1 MRRKRA
7 LRRSISISV
16 AIAIHDGTTLPS
28 SSAAFVFPAPTTC
41 STYDLATVMDS
52 PLSRSPITD
61 MALTDTCVP
70 VHRSMLVRKLA
81 ASSRSSDANG
91 INPTSPASAT
101 LLKSILLDQS
111 IEDISDRI
119 SFRIV
124 LPFYVPQPIISAAT
138 TLAVQQLTTDVLSS
152 ELLERIGEVAAAS
165 ASSSA
170 SATEL
175 IYGDGDDGIADDEE
189 LENLSG
195 QIATELNAQID
206 LPVLDEDQELVIFKA
221 IARSLMAVLTAPD
234 EIEADP
240 KQMVDMVV
248 ETTQELLEGKEG
260 RRKLAEALNARLDFP
275 MLNEEGEQDL
285 LERALDACSDRLAEV
300 LPRELVEALKGEN
313 CDGLENTKEFVVA
326 SLNRK
331 VDIIGLTEDQEQEL
345 IKMLVDF
352 VVDIAIGDT
361 EVELLLMNPEER
373 ITAWEERKVV
383 LTRQLEISK
392 KRHEAEKAN
401 LMAQIRRIER
411 RIGGG

>member
-1 MRRKRA
+1 MIGRKRA

-28 SSAAFVFPAPTTC
+28 ASAAFVFPAPR
-41 STYDLATVMDS
+41 STYDLATVRDD
-52 PLSRSPITD
+52 PLSRSPITN
-61 MALTDTCVP
+61 MALTGTCVP

-81 ASSRSSDANG
+81 ASSRSSDASG

-175 IYGDGDDGIADDEE
+175 IDSDGNDDGIADDEE
-189 LENLSG
+189 LETLSG

-221 IARSLMAVLTAPD
+221 IGRSLMAVLTAPD

-240 KQMVDMVV
+240 KQIVDMVV

-285 LERALDACSDRLAEV
+285 LERALDACSDRLVEV

-313 CDGLENTKEFVVA
+313 CDGLESTKEFVVA
-326 SLNRK
+326 SFNRK
-331 VDIIGLTEDQEQEL
+331 VDIIGLTEDQEQQL

-373 ITAWEERKVV
+373 ITALEERKVV
-383 LTRQLEISK
+383 LRRQLEISK
-392 KRHEAEKAN
+392 KRHEAEQAN
-401 LMAQIRRIER
+401 MIAQIMRIER

>member
-1 MRRKRA
+1 MIGRKRA

-28 SSAAFVFPAPTTC
+28 TSAAFVFPAPR
-41 STYDLATVMDS
+41 STYDLATVRDD
-52 PLSRSPITD
+52 PLSRSPITN
-61 MALTDTCVP
+61 MALTGTCVP

-81 ASSRSSDANG
+81 ASSRSSDASG

-138 TLAVQQLTTDVLSS
+138 TLAVQQLTADVLSS

-175 IYGDGDDGIADDEE
+175 IDSDGNDDGIADDEE
-189 LENLSG
+189 LETLSG

-221 IARSLMAVLTAPD
+221 IGRSLMAVLTAPD

-240 KQMVDMVV
+240 KQIVDMVA

-285 LERALDACSDRLAEV
+285 LERALDACSDRLVEV

-313 CDGLENTKEFVVA
+313 CDGLESTKEFVVA

-331 VDIIGLTEDQEQEL
+331 VDIIRLTEDQEQQL

-352 VVDIAIGDT
+352 VVDIAIGDA

-373 ITAWEERKVV
+373 ITALEERKVV
-383 LTRQLEISK
+383 LRRQLEISK
-392 KRHEAEKAN
+392 KRHEAEQAN
-401 LMAQIRRIER
+401 MIAQIMRIER

>member
-41 STYDLATVMDS
+41 STYYLATVRDD
-52 PLSRSPITD
+52 PLSRSSITD
-61 MALTDTCVP
+61 MALTGACVP
-70 VHRSMLVRKLA
+70 IHRSMLVRKLA

-275 MLNEEGEQDL
+275 MLNEEGEKDL

-373 ITAWEERKVV
+373 ITALEERKVV

>member
-221 IARSLMAVLTAPD
+221 IGRSLMAVLTAPD